1 MRMGARDLGGE
12 PALSAADV
20 GEGLELAPREGGR
33 DGARGR
39 AAEARH
45 RGEELLEPGGVPI
58 EHPKEIGLAVAALVL
73 RQPGLQRLGKVA
85 PEAVEPRVHHLK
97 HAAAISGLIAVEIE
111 LGLGRV
117 GVAPIGKALQH
128 AERDERVEEVA
139 GAALVQSERLAQLRK
154 AHRPAR
160 GKAGEQAELDRAQK
174 RLRTPERAAELEDLI
189 GRNGRHLRHGALLVR
204 RGQ

>member
-1 MRMGARDLGGE
+1 MRVGTRDLSGE

-20 GEGLELAPREGGR
+20 GEGLELAPRKGGR

-39 AAEARH
+39 AAEARQ
-45 RGEELLEPGGVPI
+45 GGKELLEAGGVLV
-58 EHPKEIGLAVAALVL
+58 ENPKEIGLAVAALVL
-73 RQPGLQRLGKVA
+73 RQPGLQRLGEVA

-111 LGLGRV
+111 FGLGCV
-117 GVAPIGKALQH
+117 GVAPIGAALQH

-139 GAALVQSERLAQLRK
+139 GTALVQSERLTQLRE

-160 GKAGEQAELDRAQK
+160 GKA
-174 RLRTPERAAELEDLI
+174 
-189 GRNGRHLRHGALLVR
+189 
-204 RGQ
+204 